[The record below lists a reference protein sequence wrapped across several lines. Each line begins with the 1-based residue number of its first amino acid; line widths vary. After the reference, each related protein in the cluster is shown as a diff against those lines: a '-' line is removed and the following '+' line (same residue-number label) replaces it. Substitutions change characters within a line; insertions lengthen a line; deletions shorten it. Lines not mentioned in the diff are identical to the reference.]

1 MRQNTVSLEILE
13 SMGTPHI
20 AAEPGDFAPLVL
32 MPGDPQRA
40 RVIAKSFF
48 TRPHL
53 VTDVRGIEGWTGK
66 VDGVDVSVMASGM
79 GMPSLSIYATEL
91 IRFYGAQ
98 RIVRVGTVGG
108 IADKVRLGDIIIG
121 NAAHTDSAIAETRV
135 PGVHYSH
142 APAFPL
148 LEGAVGMARAEGIK
162 HHVGPLFSSDLFYA
176 DRPETTQAL
185 KDHGT
190 LAVEMEAAAL
200 YGLAAAEGV
209 EALAV
214 CTVSDHLF
222 RSEEMNSQERATHV
236 EDAVKVALG
245 ALFA

>member
-1 MRQNTVSLEILE
+1 MS
-13 SMGTPHI
+13 TPHI

-40 RVIAKSFF
+40 RVIAKTFF

-66 VDGVDVSVMASGM
+66 VDGMDVSVMASGM

-91 IRFYGAQ
+91 IRFYGAK

-108 IADKVRLGDIIIG
+108 IADKVQLGDIIIG
-121 NAAHTDSAIAETRV
+121 NAAHTDSAIAATRV

-142 APAFPL
+142 VPAFPL
-148 LEGAVGMARAEGIK
+148 LEGAVGMARAERIK
-162 HHVGPLFSSDLFYA
+162 HHVGPLFSSDLFYT
-176 DRPETTQAL
+176 DRPEVTQAL
-185 KDHGT
+185 KQHGT

-222 RSEEMNSQERATHV
+222 RSEEMTSQERSTHV
-236 EDAVKVALG
+236 EDAVQVALG
-245 ALFA
+245 ALFS

>member
-1 MRQNTVSLEILE
+1 
-13 SMGTPHI
+13 
-20 AAEPGDFAPLVL
+20 
-32 MPGDPQRA
+32 MPGDPKRA
-40 RVIAKSFF
+40 RVIAESFF
-48 TRPHL
+48 SRPRL
-53 VTDVRGIEGWTGK
+53 VTEVRGIEGWTGQ
-66 VDGVDVSVMASGM
+66 VDGRDVSVMASGM

-91 IRFYGAQ
+91 VRFYGAK

-108 IADKVRLGDIIIG
+108 VADQVQLGDIVIG
-121 NAAHTDSAIAETRV
+121 NAAHTDSAIATTRV

-142 APAFPL
+142 APAFSL
-148 LEGAVGMARAEGIK
+148 LEGAVGMARAERIK

-176 DRPETTQAL
+176 DRPEVTQAL

-200 YGLAAAEGV
+200 YGLAAKEGI

-222 RSEEMNSQERATHV
+222 RSEEMTSQERATHV

>member
-1 MRQNTVSLEILE
+1 MS
-13 SMGTPHI
+13 TPHI
-20 AAEPGDFAPLVL
+20 AAEPGDFAPLIL
-32 MPGDPQRA
+32 MPGDPHRA
-40 RVIAKSFF
+40 RVIAQTFF

-66 VDGVDVSVMASGM
+66 VDGMDVSVMASGM

-91 IRFYGAQ
+91 IRFYGAK

-108 IADKVRLGDIIIG
+108 IADKLRLGDIVIG
-121 NAAHTDSAIAETRV
+121 NAAHTDSALATTRV
-135 PGVHYSH
+135 PGVHYSSV
-142 APAFPL
+142 PAFPL
-148 LEGAVGMARAEGIK
+148 LEGAVGMARAERIK

-176 DRPETTQAL
+176 DRPELMQGL
-185 KDHGT
+185 KNHGT

-222 RSEEMNSQERATHV
+222 RSEEMSSQERSTHV